1 MASNFEFYSPTRVIF
16 GKGTEQRVGALVRE
30 YGGTRVLIVYG
41 GKSAVRS
48 GVLDRAENSLAEAG
62 ISSWTLGGVVPNPH
76 LDKVYEGIR
85 IGKENSIDFLLAVG
99 GGSVIDTAKA
109 ISLGAKNS
117 VPLWE
122 LYSGKA
128 QTQRALPI
136 GVVLTTAATASEA
149 NGVSVLCHD
158 VLHEKAALD
167 EPLTRPRFALMNPVL
182 TYTLPPRQTASCAV
196 DIFSH
201 AFERY
206 FHKVQQGT
214 LRSQMCAAVMRT
226 VITELPRALAH
237 PDSYDARSQLMWAS
251 TVAHSNMLG
260 FEGDFACHAL
270 SHVFTTEL
278 GLPHGAALGILMT
291 AWCKY
296 MLTDE
301 TEAIA
306 DFCTLV
312 WQVPSC
318 PSQIQT
324 AQNGISAFQDFLC
337 SSGLPV
343 TLREA
348 GLCDVSIEHLARL
361 ALPDMAGTLGG
372 NFRALDY
379 GAVVS
384 LLQLARG

>member
-1 MASNFEFYSPTRVIF
+1 MASGSRLSFVARV
-16 GKGTEQRVGALVRE
+16 AM
-30 YGGTRVLIVYG
+30 
-41 GKSAVRS
+41 
-48 GVLDRAENSLAEAG
+48 D
-62 ISSWTLGGVVPNPH
+62 
-76 LDKVYEGIR
+76 
-85 IGKENSIDFLLAVG
+85 
-99 GGSVIDTAKA
+99 
-109 ISLGAKNS
+109 
-117 VPLWE
+117 
-122 LYSGKA
+122 
-128 QTQRALPI
+128 
-136 GVVLTTAATASEA
+136 
-149 NGVSVLCHD
+149 
-158 VLHEKAALD
+158 
-167 EPLTRPRFALMNPVL
+167 
-182 TYTLPPRQTASCAV
+182 
-196 DIFSH
+196 

-206 FHKVQQGT
+206 FHKGQQGT

>member
-1 MASNFEFYSPTRVIF
+1 MH
-16 GKGTEQRVGALVRE
+16 
-30 YGGTRVLIVYG
+30 YGR
-41 GKSAVRS
+41 R
-48 GVLDRAENSLAEAG
+48 LAKEKK
-62 ISSWTLGGVVPNPH
+62 ITL
-76 LDKVYEGIR
+76 
-85 IGKENSIDFLLAVG
+85 LLAVG

-206 FHKVQQGT
+206 FHKGQQGT

>member
-1 MASNFEFYSPTRVIF
+1 MQYQ
-16 GKGTEQRVGALVRE
+16 KL
-30 YGGTRVLIVYG
+30 
-41 GKSAVRS
+41 
-48 GVLDRAENSLAEAG
+48 
-62 ISSWTLGGVVPNPH
+62 SSYT
-76 LDKVYEGIR
+76 I
-85 IGKENSIDFLLAVG
+85 
-99 GGSVIDTAKA
+99 
-109 ISLGAKNS
+109 
-117 VPLWE
+117 
-122 LYSGKA
+122 
-128 QTQRALPI
+128 
-136 GVVLTTAATASEA
+136 
-149 NGVSVLCHD
+149 
-158 VLHEKAALD
+158 
-167 EPLTRPRFALMNPVL
+167 PV
-182 TYTLPPRQTASCAV
+182 
-196 DIFSH
+196 
-201 AFERY
+201 
-206 FHKVQQGT
+206 
-214 LRSQMCAAVMRT
+214 
-226 VITELPRALAH
+226 
-237 PDSYDARSQLMWAS
+237 
-251 TVAHSNMLG
+251 
-260 FEGDFACHAL
+260 
-270 SHVFTTEL
+270 
-278 GLPHGAALGILMT
+278 GILMT